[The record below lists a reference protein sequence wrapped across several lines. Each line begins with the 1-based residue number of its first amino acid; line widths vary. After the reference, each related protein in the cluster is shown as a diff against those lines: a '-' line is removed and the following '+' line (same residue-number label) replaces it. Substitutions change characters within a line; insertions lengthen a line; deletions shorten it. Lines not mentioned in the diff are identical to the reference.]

1 MTQWHYLRHII
12 GADTWHIEKYSYFCT
27 RKAFAPISVKHI
39 LRFLFTI
46 VMAIAF
52 INGASGSD
60 STTPANQ
67 DFEIYADATY
77 LSEDTT
83 NYPPEVYALR
93 QSPTSNSGRHYHR
106 ISKKKNCTN
115 YSRTYFL
122 PSTEFITLDLRQ
134 FIHYSPSAFSSYVV
148 WPLDILIW
156 LDRLII

>member
-1 MTQWHYLRHII
+1 M
-12 GADTWHIEKYSYFCT
+12 
-27 RKAFAPISVKHI
+27 KHI

-83 NYPPEVYALR
+83 NYPPEVFALR
-93 QSPTSNSGRHYHR
+93 QSPTSNSGLRYHR
-106 ISKKKNCTN
+106 IAKKKIFNN
-115 YSRTYFL
+115 YSRAHFL
-122 PSTEFITLDLRQ
+122 PSMGGITLDLQQ
-134 FIHYSPSAFSSYVV
+134 FIHYSHSTLSSHVV